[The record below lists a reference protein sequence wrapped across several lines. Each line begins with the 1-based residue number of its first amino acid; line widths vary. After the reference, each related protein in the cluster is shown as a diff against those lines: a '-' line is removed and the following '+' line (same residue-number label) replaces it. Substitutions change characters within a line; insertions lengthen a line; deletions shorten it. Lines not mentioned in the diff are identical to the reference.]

1 MKIVKYPHPALHHKV
16 RPLAAID
23 KKIRVHAGEMLEL
36 MYRERGLGLAATQV
50 ALPYRF
56 FVMNLTA
63 DPNQREHE
71 RVYVNPVILERKGGM
86 VEAEEGCLSF
96 PGLFQKVRRPKTV
109 RFHAYNLD
117 GQPVEVSA
125 SDLEARILQHETDHL
140 DGVLFIDKMGFLA
153 RRSSRG
159 ALEALEREYR
169 RAQERGEIPPDP
181 ELEKQLAALEAE
193 A

>member
-1 MKIVKYPHPALHHKV
+1 MKIVKYPHPSLRHKA
-16 RPLAAID
+16 RPLTAID
-23 KKIRVHAGEMLEL
+23 KRVRIHAGEMLEL
-36 MYRERGLGLAATQV
+36 MYKHRGLGLAATQV
-50 ALPYRF
+50 ALPYRL
-56 FVMNLTA
+56 FVMNLMA
-63 DPNQREHE
+63 DPEQREHE
-71 RVYVNPVILERKGGM
+71 RVYINPVILERKGGM
-86 VEAEEGCLSF
+86 IEAEEGCLSF
-96 PGLFQKVRRPKTV
+96 PDLFQKVRRPKTV

-117 GQPVEVSA
+117 GQPVDFTTH
-125 SDLEARILQHETDHL
+125 DLEARILLHESDHL

-193 A
+193 V

>member
-1 MKIVKYPHPALHHKV
+1 MKIVKYPHPSLRHKAL
-16 RPLAAID
+16 PLTAID
-23 KKIRVHAGEMLEL
+23 KKVRLHVGEMLEL
-36 MYRERGLGLAATQV
+36 MYKHKGLGLAGPQV
-50 ALPYRF
+50 ALPYRI
-56 FVMNLTA
+56 FVMNLAA
-63 DPNQREHE
+63 DPEQREHE
-71 RVYVNPVILERKGGM
+71 RVYINPVILERKGGM
-86 VEAEEGCLSF
+86 IEAEEGCLSF
-96 PGLFQKVRRPKTV
+96 PDLFQKVRRSKTV
-109 RFHAYNLD
+109 KVHAYNLE
-117 GQPVEVSA
+117 GQAVEVTA